1 MNTRRS
7 LLKKITGLTAIGGV
21 GGLAG
26 CTSQSSS
33 GGQSGGGQTGGGQT
47 EGGQTGGGQGEPIV
61 FGGSV
66 SLSGSLS
73 REGQYTRNGYR
84 LWRDYVNK
92 KYGGI
97 RVGNNNVRPVKLK
110 LYDDKTDT
118 DTAVKL
124 YQKLVTQD
132 NVDFLLGPY
141 SSGLTLAVAPI
152 AEKYQIPMVEAN
164 GASDKI
170 FNQGYKY
177 IYGVLSPASKYHAG
191 PIKFASGLKSPNV
204 TKAGIVHVD
213 TLFTNTIADGASKK
227 LKEVGIEEVFN
238 VSYPEGTN
246 DLSNIVNK
254 VKNNDIELLLDAGH
268 LPDEILFAK
277 QASSRGVEVPLV
289 VFSGSPLSSD
299 FQKNLGKTARGT
311 ATTAQWLP
319 EMDLKGPIFGTA
331 QNWSKQWKQKYDAEP
346 YYVPAE
352 SSAGGVAFQLAI
364 ENAGSANPKQVKKA
378 LDDLDEMSFFG
389 RLKFS
394 DGKMH
399 GANLAKPMA
408 TAQLQKNLEATV
420 VAPEQYAQGKINYPA
435 GTW

>member
-1 MNTRRS
+1 MSTRRS
-7 LLKKITGLTAIGGV
+7 LIKKIGGLTVAGGIS
-21 GGLAG
+21 GLAG
-26 CTSQSSS
+26 CTSQSGS
-33 GGQSGGGQTGGGQT
+33 GGTNQSGS
-47 EGGQTGGGQGEPIV
+47 GGQGEPIV

-118 DTAVKL
+118 ETAVKL

-132 NVDFLLGPY
+132 DVDLLLGPY

-191 PIKFASGLKSPNV
+191 PVKFATSLKNPNV

-246 DLSNIVNK
+246 DLSNIVNT
-254 VKNNDIELLLDAGH
+254 VKNSDIDLLLDAGH

-277 QASSRGVEVPLV
+277 QASARNVEVPLV

-299 FQKNLGKTARGT
+299 FQTNLGKTARGT

-331 QNWSKQWKQKYDAEP
+331 QNWSKQWKQKYNAEP

-364 ENAGSANPKQVKKA
+364 ENTGSAKPEQVKKA
-378 LDDLDEMSFFG
+378 LDDLNEMSFFG
-389 RLKFS
+389 RLKFA

-420 VAPEQYAQGKINYPA
+420 VAPDQYAQGKINYPA

>member
-1 MNTRRS
+1 MGTRRS
-7 LLKKITGLTAIGGV
+7 LIRKIGGLTIAGSIGS
-21 GGLAG
+21 LAG
-26 CTSQSSS
+26 CIGSSSS
-33 GGQSGGGQTGGGQT
+33 GGQ
-47 EGGQTGGGQGEPIV
+47 GGQGDSIL

-66 SLSGSLS
+66 SLSGGLS
-73 REGQYTRNGYR
+73 SEGQYTAKGYR

-97 RVGNNNVRPVKLK
+97 RVGNNDIRPVKLK

-118 DTAVKL
+118 ETAVKL

-170 FNQGYKY
+170 FKQGYKY
-177 IYGVLSPASKYHAG
+177 IYGVLSPASKYHAQSVE
-191 PIKFASGLKSPNV
+191 FATKLKNPNV
-204 TKAGIVHVD
+204 AKAGIVHVD

-227 LKEVGIEEVFN
+227 LEEAGIKEVFN
-238 VSYPEGTN
+238 ISYAEGTN
-246 DLSNIVNK
+246 DLSNVINTIK
-254 VKNNDIELLLDAGH
+254 QHDIELLLNAGH
-268 LPDEILFAK
+268 LPDEILLAK
-277 QASSRGVEVPLV
+277 QASSRNVEVPLV

-299 FQKNLGKTARGT
+299 FQQNLGKKARGT

-319 EMDLKGPIFGTA
+319 QLDMKGPIFGTA
-331 QNWSKQWKQKYDAEP
+331 QNWTKQWNQKYDASP

-364 ENAGSANPKQVKKA
+364 ENIGSTKPKQVKKA
-378 LDDLDEMSFFG
+378 LDDMNEMSFFG
-389 RLKFS
+389 RLKFA

-399 GANLAKPMA
+399 GANLAKPMV
-408 TAQLQKNLEATV
+408 TAQLQKNLKTV
-420 VAPEQYAQGKINYPA
+420 AVSPDQYAQGEINYPA